1 MSLKLTFR
9 KARSSKDKTKRGT
22 YYIEGTDHR
31 GRRVHKS
38 LRTGDRD
45 LAKSEFAK
53 YVAASV
59 AMRLE
64 GPKGV
69 VNFANAV
76 KIYLERL
83 ALRGKAGTMNETFL
97 GEMLP
102 HIGTKKLCEL
112 TQADLDGL
120 AKRLRPNCKA
130 STVKRHIYTPFI
142 AAYNAA
148 VDHDPPLA
156 DPRRWNKPTVPKR
169 KAHPPDDAYIA
180 TLKDAAYVK
189 GRGKRNAVTGSRKPE
204 RDAALVLFM
213 TLSGCRSGEAQRFA
227 IGDFDPHRGAAL
239 LRKTKNG
246 DPRRVALAPAL
257 ISALVAQVDKLHERA
272 AGKAPDSTLIFEC
285 ETRWGIPQL
294 FKRAQKRAGLDRRRP
309 HEIGRHAF
317 AKRILE
323 AGESTLTVKDAGGWK
338 TLRMVDEYYGHLAR
352 ERTDQVVAGIDTRAL
367 QQSTPKSHP
376 DQNASPAITDKQRK
390 NVA

>member
-38 LRTGDRD
+38 LRPGDRD

-102 HIGTKKLCEL
+102 H
-112 TQADLDGL
+112 
-120 AKRLRPNCKA
+120 
-130 STVKRHIYTPFI
+130 HISLGF
-142 AAYNAA
+142 
-148 VDHDPPLA
+148 VES
-156 DPRRWNKPTVPKR
+156 
-169 KAHPPDDAYIA
+169 
-180 TLKDAAYVK
+180 
-189 GRGKRNAVTGSRKPE
+189 GR
-204 RDAALVLFM
+204 
-213 TLSGCRSGEAQRFA
+213 RFA
-227 IGDFDPHRGAAL
+227 
-239 LRKTKNG
+239 
-246 DPRRVALAPAL
+246 
-257 ISALVAQVDKLHERA
+257 S
-272 AGKAPDSTLIFEC
+272 
-285 ETRWGIPQL
+285 
-294 FKRAQKRAGLDRRRP
+294 RP
-309 HEIGRHAF
+309 FGC
-317 AKRILE
+317 
-323 AGESTLTVKDAGGWK
+323 
-338 TLRMVDEYYGHLAR
+338 
-352 ERTDQVVAGIDTRAL
+352 
-367 QQSTPKSHP
+367 
-376 DQNASPAITDKQRK
+376 
-390 NVA
+390 

>member
-38 LRTGDRD
+38 
-45 LAKSEFAK
+45 
-53 YVAASV
+53 
-59 AMRLE
+59 
-64 GPKGV
+64 
-69 VNFANAV
+69 
-76 KIYLERL
+76 
-83 ALRGKAGTMNETFL
+83 
-97 GEMLP
+97 
-102 HIGTKKLCEL
+102 
-112 TQADLDGL
+112 
-120 AKRLRPNCKA
+120 
-130 STVKRHIYTPFI
+130 
-142 AAYNAA
+142 
-148 VDHDPPLA
+148 
-156 DPRRWNKPTVPKR
+156 
-169 KAHPPDDAYIA
+169 
-180 TLKDAAYVK
+180 
-189 GRGKRNAVTGSRKPE
+189 
-204 RDAALVLFM
+204 
-213 TLSGCRSGEAQRFA
+213 
-227 IGDFDPHRGAAL
+227 
-239 LRKTKNG
+239 
-246 DPRRVALAPAL
+246 
-257 ISALVAQVDKLHERA
+257 A

>member
-1 MSLKLTFR
+1 MSLKLKFR
-9 KARSSKDKTKRGT
+9 KARSAKDKDKRGS

-31 GRRVHKS
+31 GKRVHKS
-38 LRTGDRD
+38 LRTSERD

-53 YVAASV
+53 HIASSV
-59 AMRLE
+59 ALRFD

-69 VNFANAV
+69 ANFANAV

-83 ALRGKAGTMNETFL
+83 AQKGKAGSINETFL

-112 TQADLDGL
+112 TQADLDAL
-120 AKRLRPNCKA
+120 AKNLRPNCKA

-148 VDHDPPLA
+148 VEYDPPLA
-156 DPRRWNKPTVPKR
+156 DPRRWKKPTVPKR
-169 KAHPPDDAYIA
+169 KAHPPSDTYIA
-180 TLKDAAYVK
+180 ALKDSAYVTR
-189 GRGKRNAVTGSRKPE
+189 RGKRNSAMGSRKPE
-204 RDAALVLFM
+204 RDAALVMFLTF
-213 TLSGCRSGEAQRFA
+213 TGCRSGEAQRFA
-227 IGDFDPHRGAAL
+227 IGDFNAERGLAM

-246 DPRRVALAPAL
+246 DPRQVALAPAVIEVL
-257 ISALVAQVDKLHERA
+257 TAQVNKLHEQA
-272 AGKAPDSTLIFEC
+272 GGKAPDNTLVFEC

-294 FKRAQKRAGLDRRRP
+294 VKRAQDRAGLDRRRP

-317 AKRILE
+317 AKRILD

-338 TLRMVDEYYGHLAR
+338 TLRMVDEYYGHLAK
-352 ERTDQVVAGIDTRAL
+352 ERTDKVVAGIDTKAF
-367 QQSTPKSHP
+367 QEHTPNLHHSAEDGATTP
-376 DQNASPAITDKQRK
+376 DKQRK